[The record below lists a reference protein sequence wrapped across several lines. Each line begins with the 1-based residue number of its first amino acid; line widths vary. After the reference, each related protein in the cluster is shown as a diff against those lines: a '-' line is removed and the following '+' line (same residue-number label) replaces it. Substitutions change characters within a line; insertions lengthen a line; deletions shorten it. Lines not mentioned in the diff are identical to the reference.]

1 MKVNALLAQVPI
13 TWNIEDNLATVST
26 VLQNANSGE
35 LVVMPEGMIS
45 GYDDRLSGLNNL
57 NRDELLRAV
66 DQIAS
71 MVKERGLH
79 LFCGTLLPDDAG
91 CYNAAIYF
99 SPSGDREIY
108 RKVNLA
114 THERSLLIAGSSLPV
129 IYLQFEE
136 GRVAVNP
143 QLCRDVRFPDQWHCP
158 ARCGAQI
165 FAYLTYA
172 ANPSESRSV
181 WRSHLISRA
190 AETQRFVIATNVAH
204 TDGHC
209 PTLVVSPKGDIIA
222 EIFDTETSIIRT
234 CIEVDEVSDW
244 YIDQQRSDVIQ
255 IDYLK

>member
-1 MKVNALLAQVPI
+1 MKVDALLAQVPI
-13 TWNIEDNLATVST
+13 TWNIEDNLATVTT
-26 VLQNANSGE
+26 VVENANSGE

-45 GYDDRLSGLNNL
+45 GYDDRLSGLDNL

-71 MVKERGLH
+71 MVKERDLH

-99 SPSGDREIY
+99 SPGGDREIY

-129 IYLQFEE
+129 INLQFEE

-143 QLCRDVRFPDQWHCP
+143 QLCRDVRFPDQWHYP
-158 ARCGAQI
+158 ARRGAQI
-165 FAYLTYA
+165 FIYMTYA
-172 ANPSESRSV
+172 ANPSESRVV

-204 TDGHC
+204 SDGHC

-222 EIFDTETSIIRT
+222 EIFDTETSIIRA
-234 CIEVDEVSDW
+234 CVEIDEVSDW